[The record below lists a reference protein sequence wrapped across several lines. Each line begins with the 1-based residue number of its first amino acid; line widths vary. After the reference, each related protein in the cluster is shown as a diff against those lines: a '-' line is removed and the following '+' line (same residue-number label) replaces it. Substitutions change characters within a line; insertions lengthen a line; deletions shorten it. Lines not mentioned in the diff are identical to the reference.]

1 MRPRHCC
8 LPGAIAASGALALVL
23 TATATATAIRPAAST
38 IAGSAVLGAGGR
50 IVHLRGTIRCHAC
63 TRFTLGATV
72 SQGKTGAVGQGGVRC
87 VCTNND
93 EHWLVAARTREAT
106 RFRAGGARV
115 CVWIIARGAG
125 GTAIDARQWCEDV
138 TLRSAVT
145 T

>member
-1 MRPRHCC
+1 MRPRRRSI
-8 LPGAIAASGALALVL
+8 LAAIAASGALALVL
-23 TATATATAIRPAAST
+23 TATATATAIRPAASA
-38 IAGSAVLGAGGR
+38 IARSAELGAGGR
-50 IVHLRGTIRCHAC
+50 IVHLRGTVRCEAC

-87 VCTNND
+87 VCTSRD
-93 EHWLVAARTREAT
+93 EHWIVTARTREAT

-125 GTAIDARQWCEDV
+125 DTAIDARQWCEDV